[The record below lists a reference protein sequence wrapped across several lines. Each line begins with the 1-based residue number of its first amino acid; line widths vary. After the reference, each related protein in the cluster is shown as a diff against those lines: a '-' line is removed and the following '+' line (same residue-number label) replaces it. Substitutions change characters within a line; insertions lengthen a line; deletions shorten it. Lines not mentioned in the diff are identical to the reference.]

1 MLWLETGFDVCR
13 EGYVSFS
20 HPANQNHAG
29 GSNPKPLG
37 SWVILRLPH
46 LKKPDKRECG
56 YPTLVIRGNVA
67 KLRQIFFFFF

>member
-13 EGYVSFS
+13 EGCVSFS

-37 SWVILRLPH
+37 SW
-46 LKKPDKRECG
+46 LKADLGEQGPG
-56 YPTLVIRGNVA
+56 WVSG
-67 KLRQIFFFFF
+67 